1 MEIKK
6 TEPASAVSHAKN
18 KIEYPPVQRR
28 ATLADQVVE
37 VLQARITSGDL
48 STGDQL
54 PTEQQLSDGFQVSRA
69 VVREAIARLKQTG
82 IIRTQQGRGAF
93 VVKPNNDTLLLKLSF
108 HSQDVQ
114 PIHVMELRRI
124 VEVAAAQFA
133 AQRRSDKDI
142 AALNREISI
151 LENSGDD
158 LVERAQAD
166 MRFHQAIAK
175 ASGNPLFVTVLEK
188 LHQTIIDFLK
198 LAHGNTSRVEGAFHA
213 AENEHRQIVQ
223 AIISGDKEDAGKAM
237 LQHLERSSVRLSI
250 YK

>member
-1 MEIKK
+1 MEKKK
-6 TEPASAVSHAKN
+6 TKLTSAIGHAEGP
-18 KIEYPPVQRR
+18 IDYPPVKRR

-48 STGDQL
+48 SAGDQL
-54 PTEQQLSDGFQVSRA
+54 PTELQLSEGFQVSRA

-82 IIRTQQGRGAF
+82 MIRTQQGRGAF
-93 VVKPNNDTLLLKLSF
+93 VVEANDDMMSLKLSLRS
-108 HSQDVQ
+108 HEVQ

-133 AQRRSDKDI
+133 AQRRSEKDI
-142 AALNREISI
+142 EALKREILF

-158 LVERAQAD
+158 LVKRAQAD
-166 MRFHQAIAK
+166 MRFHQAIAV
-175 ASGNPLFVTVLEK
+175 ASANPLFVTVLEK

-198 LAHGNTSRVEGAFHA
+198 LAHGNTSKVKGAFHA
-213 AENEHRQIVQ
+213 AESEHRLIVQ
-223 AIISGDKEDAGKAM
+223 AIINGNKEDAGKAM
-237 LQHLERSSVRLSI
+237 LQHLERSAVRLSI